1 MAHDATYLG
10 RWRLQGARVMLTK
23 KLKIGIVCPYGWDTP
38 GGVQN
43 HIRDLAEFLIAAGH
57 DVSVLAPAIDEEKL
71 PSYVV
76 SAGKPISIP
85 YNGAVARVLFG
96 PIAYAR
102 VRQWISNGNFDL
114 LHLHEPAIPSISLL
128 ACWAA
133 EGPMVGTFHA
143 AAKRQKVIFAIGPIL
158 EPAIE
163 KLSARIA
170 VSEAARLTLTDHLE
184 TDAVVIPNG
193 IYATRYAEGVA
204 QEKWQGNTIG
214 FIGRFEEPRKG
225 LQVLVDALPII
236 SRFAPDVRVLVAG
249 PGDPKDVEKHIDPQL
264 RKRFEFLGRISEE
277 EKADFMS
284 SVSLYVAPNTGGESF
299 GIILAEALAG
309 GACVVASDIPA
320 FDSLLGGGEYGALF
334 ESENSTDLAKVVID
348 LLRDDS
354 KRNELAAAGK
364 ARSELFDWDVVADQI
379 FSIYEMAM
387 VGSDG
392 VTLSSDNRS
401 WNRFLSR
408 DEEKK

>member
-1 MAHDATYLG
+1 
-10 RWRLQGARVMLTK
+10 VLTRS
-23 KLKIGIVCPYGWDTP
+23 LKIGIVCPYSWDTP

-57 DVSVLAPAIDEEKL
+57 DVSVLAPATDEANL
-71 PSYVV
+71 SSYVV
-76 SAGKPISIP
+76 NAGKPISIP

-96 PIAYAR
+96 PVAFAR
-102 VRQWISNGNFDL
+102 VRQWISQGEFDL

-133 EGPMVGTFHA
+133 DGPMVGTFHA
-143 AAKRQKVIFAIGPIL
+143 AAKRQKIIFAIGPIL

-170 VSEAARLTLTDHLE
+170 VSEAARFTLTDHLD

-193 IYATRYAEGVA
+193 IYASRYAEGVR

-225 LQVLVDALPII
+225 LSVLLDALPVIA
-236 SRFAPDVRVLVAG
+236 RFAPDVKVFVAG
-249 PGDPKDVEKHIDPQL
+249 PGDPAEIQKQIDPQL
-264 RKRFEFLGRISEE
+264 RHRFEFLGKISETD
-277 EKADFMS
+277 KADFMS
-284 SVSLYVAPNTGGESF
+284 SVSIYVAPNTGGESF

-320 FDSLLGGGEYGALF
+320 FDDLLGHGQYGALF
-334 ESENSTDLAKVVID
+334 KSEDSTDLAKVIID
-348 LLRDDS
+348 LLRDDK
-354 KRNELAAAGK
+354 KRSELAAKGQV
-364 ARSELFDWDVVADQI
+364 RGQSFDWKIVAEQI
-379 FSIYEMAM
+379 YSVYEMSI
-387 VGSDG
+387 VGSEN
-392 VTLSSDNRS
+392 VKLASDTRS
-401 WNRFLSR
+401 WNRFLSK
-408 DEEKK
+408 DEKQ

>member
-1 MAHDATYLG
+1 VLN
-10 RWRLQGARVMLTK
+10 RS
-23 KLKIGIVCPYGWDTP
+23 LKIGIVCPYSWDTP

-57 DVSVLAPAIDEEKL
+57 DVSVLAPAIDENKL
-71 PSYVV
+71 PDYVV
-76 SAGKPISIP
+76 NAGKPISIP

-96 PIAYAR
+96 PVAFAR
-102 VRQWISNGNFDL
+102 VRQWISQGDFDL

-133 EGPMVGTFHA
+133 DGPMVGTFHA
-143 AAKRQKVIFAIGPIL
+143 AAKRQKIIFAIGPIL

-170 VSEAARLTLTDHLE
+170 VSEAARLTLTDHLD
-184 TDAVVIPNG
+184 TDAVIIPNG
-193 IYATRYAEGVA
+193 IYANRYTEGKRI
-204 QEKWQGNTIG
+204 EKWSGNTIG

-225 LQVLVDALPII
+225 LSVLVDALPVI

-249 PGDPKDVEKHIDPQL
+249 PGDPADVIENIDPQL
-264 RKRFEFLGRISEE
+264 RERFEFLGKISED

-284 SVSLYVAPNTGGESF
+284 SVAVYVAPNTGGESF

-320 FDSLLGGGEYGALF
+320 FEDLLGQGEFGALF
-334 ESENSTDLAKVVID
+334 ESESSTELAKVVID
-348 LLRDDS
+348 LLRDEK
-354 KRNELAAAGK
+354 KRKELSSRVKERAK
-364 ARSELFDWDVVADQI
+364 IFDWTVVAQQI
-379 FSIYEMAM
+379 YSVYEMSI
-387 VGSDG
+387 VGSQK
-392 VTLSSDNRS
+392 VRLASDTRP
-401 WNRFLSR
+401 WNRFLSK
-408 DEEKK
+408 EEKQ

>member
-1 MAHDATYLG
+1 VLN
-10 RWRLQGARVMLTK
+10 RS
-23 KLKIGIVCPYGWDTP
+23 LKIGIVCPYSWDTP

-57 DVSVLAPAIDEEKL
+57 NVSVLAPAIDESKL
-71 PSYVV
+71 PNYVV
-76 SAGKPISIP
+76 NAGKPISIP

-96 PIAYAR
+96 PVAFAR
-102 VRQWISNGNFDL
+102 VRQWISQGDFDL

-133 EGPMVGTFHA
+133 DGPMVGTFHA
-143 AAKRQKVIFAIGPIL
+143 AAKRQKIIFAIGPIL

-170 VSEAARLTLTDHLE
+170 VSEAARLTLTDHLD
-184 TDAVVIPNG
+184 TDAVIIPNG
-193 IYATRYAEGVA
+193 IYANRYTEGKSI
-204 QEKWQGNTIG
+204 QKWSGNTIG

-225 LQVLVDALPII
+225 LSILVDALPVI

-249 PGDPKDVEKHIDPQL
+249 PGDPEEVIENIDPQL
-264 RKRFEFLGRISEE
+264 RQRFEFLGKITED

-284 SVSLYVAPNTGGESF
+284 SVAVYVAPNTGGESF

-320 FDSLLGGGEYGALF
+320 FDDLLGQGEYGALF
-334 ESENSTDLAKVVID
+334 ESESATELAKVVID
-348 LLRDDS
+348 LLRDEN
-354 KRNELAAAGK
+354 KRKDLSSRGK
-364 ARSELFDWDVVADQI
+364 ERAQLFDWTVVAEQI
-379 FSIYEMAM
+379 YSVYEMSI
-387 VGSDG
+387 VGSPK
-392 VTLSSDNRS
+392 VRLASDTRP
-401 WNRFLSR
+401 WNRFLGK
-408 DEEKK
+408 EEKQ